1 MDKFHFINARFFY
14 EMTSQNSPLIKT
26 GSSEEKQE
34 KEMSS
39 PCGAI
44 SPSPSEESQV
54 ELKEAL
60 KELEVHEACSKD
72 KHSVS
77 YPTLVEPEGEL
88 EDKTFDLR
96 NCTLARMRVTPPPDQ
111 PGKRKSGM

>member
-1 MDKFHFINARFFY
+1 
-14 EMTSQNSPLIKT
+14 
-26 GSSEEKQE
+26 
-34 KEMSS
+34 MSS